1 MEDYL
6 ITLKD
11 ETFDGTF
18 PFTPH
23 YFDNNA
29 FQMHYV
35 DEGSGEPIV
44 LVHGDPTWGYL
55 YRNFIHAL
63 ARHQRCIVPDH
74 MGMGKSGIPQEQYP
88 YRLQHHIAN
97 FENLLL
103 HLDLHDVTLVLHD
116 WGGPVGLGFAT
127 RHPERVKRLVLMNT
141 WAFAPWPGGPFPRL
155 LEIIRSARGE
165 KFVLEKNGYLEP
177 ALLGTTFHIENLT
190 QEVMDAYRAPFPTPA
205 SRLALLCW
213 SRDIPVSEADP
224 SYAEMKRIERGLSRF
239 LDTPTLLVWGM
250 RDPVL
255 SEPVL
260 RTWQSIYPRAITY
273 EIEDASHFLQEDAPA
288 RIVNCIGEF
297 LEANP

>member
-1 MEDYL
+1 M
-6 ITLKD
+6 IAIKD

-23 YFDNNA
+23 YFDING
-29 FQMHYV
+29 FQMHFV
-35 DEGSGEPIV
+35 DKGSGEPIV
-44 LVHGDPTWGYL
+44 LVHGDPSWGYL

-63 ARHQRCIVPDH
+63 SRHHRCIVPDH
-74 MGMGKSGIPQEQYP
+74 MGMGKSGVPQEPYP

-103 HLDLHDVTLVLHD
+103 HLDLRDITLVLHD
-116 WGGPVGLGFAT
+116 WGGPVGLGFAI
-127 RHPERVKRLVLMNT
+127 RHPERIKRLVLMNT

-190 QEVMDAYRAPFPTPA
+190 QVVMDAYRAPFPTPE

-224 SYAEMKRIERGLSRF
+224 AYAEMKRIEHGLPQF
-239 LDTPTLLVWGM
+239 LDTPTLLLWGM
-250 RDPVL
+250 NDPVL

-260 RTWQSIYPRAITY
+260 RTWQSIYPQAITY

-288 RIVNCIGEF
+288 RIVNWIEAF

>member
-1 MEDYL
+1 MEAVL

-18 PFTPH
+18 PFAPR
-23 YFDNNA
+23 YFDRNG

-35 DEGSGEPIV
+35 DEGSGEPVV

-63 ARHQRCIVPDH
+63 ARHHRCIVPDH
-74 MGMGKSGIPQEQYP
+74 MGMGKSGVPQEPYP

-103 HLDLHDVTLVLHD
+103 YLDLRDITLVLHD

-190 QEVMDAYRAPFPTPA
+190 RVVMDAYRAPFPTPE

-213 SRDIPVSEADP
+213 SRDIPVSERDP
-224 SYAEMKRIERGLSRF
+224 SYAEMKRIERGLPQF
-239 LDTPTLLVWGM
+239 LDTPALLVWGM
-250 RDPVL
+250 NDPVL

-260 RTWQSIYPRAITY
+260 RTWQSTYPRAITY

-288 RIVNCIGEF
+288 RIVNCIEEF

>member
-1 MEDYL
+1 MEAFL
-6 ITLKD
+6 IAIKD

-23 YFDNNA
+23 YFDHNG

-63 ARHQRCIVPDH
+63 ARRQRCIAPDH
-74 MGMGKSGIPQEQYP
+74 MGMGKSGVPQKPYP
-88 YRLQHHIAN
+88 YRLEHHIAN

-103 HLDLHDVTLVLHD
+103 HLDLRDITLVLHD

-127 RHPERVKRLVLMNT
+127 RHQERVKRLVLMNT

-155 LEIIRSARGE
+155 LEMIRSARGE

-190 QEVMDAYRAPFPTPA
+190 QEVMDAYRAPFPTPP

-224 SYAEMKRIERGLSRF
+224 SYAEMKRIERGLPQF
-239 LDTPTLLVWGM
+239 LNTPTLLVWGM

-260 RTWQSIYPRAITY
+260 RTWQSIYPHAITY

-288 RIVNCIGEF
+288 RIVSCIEKF
-297 LEANP
+297 LAANP

>member
-1 MEDYL
+1 M

-205 SRLALLCW
+205 SRLAMLCW

>member
-1 MEDYL
+1 M

-63 ARHQRCIVPDH
+63 ARHQRCILPDH

-103 HLDLHDVTLVLHD
+103 HLDLRDVTLVLHD

-213 SRDIPVSEADP
+213 SRDIPISEADP
-224 SYAEMKRIERGLSRF
+224 SYAEMKRIERGLPEF

-288 RIVNCIGEF
+288 RIVSCIEEF
-297 LEANP
+297 LAANP

>member
-1 MEDYL
+1 MEAVL

-18 PFTPH
+18 PFAPR
-23 YFDNNA
+23 YFDHNG
-29 FQMHYV
+29 FQMHFV
-35 DEGSGEPIV
+35 DKGSGEPVV

-63 ARHQRCIVPDH
+63 ARHHRCIVPDH
-74 MGMGKSGIPQEQYP
+74 MGMGKSGVPQEPYP

-103 HLDLHDVTLVLHD
+103 YLDLRDITLVLHD

-190 QEVMDAYRAPFPTPA
+190 RVVMDAYRAPFPTPE

-213 SRDIPVSEADP
+213 SRDIPVSERDP
-224 SYAEMKRIERGLSRF
+224 SYAEMKRIERGLPQF
-239 LDTPTLLVWGM
+239 LDTPALLVWGM
-250 RDPVL
+250 NDPVL

-260 RTWQSIYPRAITY
+260 RTWQSTYPRAITY

-288 RIVNCIGEF
+288 RIVNCIEEF